1 MKPITLI
8 KLGGSALVNSDT
20 LKKLAALVQGCQ
32 ERGSSV
38 VVVHGGGPAINQE
51 LTLRG
56 ISWQFIDG
64 QRQTTKEMMSV
75 IDDVLFKDI
84 NSMLVEK
91 LSESKIKAQGLSGAA
106 HKILFCSQASKEL
119 QQVGKVEFVNAEP
132 ILNILFGA
140 DPKVAV
146 IAPIGFGV
154 EDELFNINAD
164 WAATKL
170 AMALNA
176 RELIFL
182 TDQNGILDGKKELV
196 SLATPESI
204 EKMIEDGV
212 ITGGMSTKVRAMMLA
227 LSSGLKQVR
236 VLHAS
241 AADELLES
249 KPVGTLLTEQQQP
262 HITGAVHG

>member
-8 KLGGSALVNSDT
+8 KLGGSALVNEDT
-20 LKKLAALVQGCQ
+20 LQKLALLVSGCQ
-32 ERGSSV
+32 QRGSSV

-91 LSESKIKAQGLSGAA
+91 LFEKNIKAVGLSGAA

-119 QQVGKVEFVNAEP
+119 QQVGKVEFVNIEP
-132 ILNILFGA
+132 ILDTLFGIN
-140 DPKVAV
+140 PSVAV
-146 IAPIGFGV
+146 VAPIGFGQD
-154 EDELFNINAD
+154 EELFNINAD

-182 TDQNGILDGKKELV
+182 TDQSGILDGKKELV
-196 SLATPESI
+196 SQATPESI

-227 LSSGLKQVR
+227 LSSGLQQVR

-241 AADELLES
+241 AAAELLDS
-249 KPVGTLLTEQQQP
+249 KPVGTLLTE
-262 HITGAVHG
+262 HKTTNINGAVHG